1 MAAVTDPK
9 PTLDRRYRRAVI
21 IRRHRLMLEAELRR
35 LRMFPEDDERDDEER
50 SAP

>member
-1 MAAVTDPK
+1 MTDPK

-35 LRMFPEDDERDDEER
+35 MRMFPEDDEPNDEES